1 MIVAPQIESYL
12 AALVP
17 DGPSPEPG
25 GEGIVEPRA
34 RPSRRR
40 MTRRSP
46 EPAGGEG
53 IAEGPPP
60 GDRIVGRF
68 IETLLLAAGARR
80 VLEIGTGDGRSAL
93 RLARR
98 LPEDGDLLSIEIDPR
113 RAATARRRLEEAGF
127 GERAHVIVGDPA
139 RMVHKVAGPF
149 DVVVNAGDRRQFGPL
164 LDRLVTLLRPGGT
177 LITTNVLG
185 GGEVVPGFADPP
197 GPPADETAAVL
208 GRGKVVPG
216 FADPPGP
223 PADETAAVADYNR
236 RLAADPRLT
245 TAFLPVGDGLAV
257 SVKAR

>member
-1 MIVAPQIESYL
+1 MIVAPEIEGYL
-12 AALVP
+12 ASLTP
-17 DGPSPEPG
+17 EGP
-25 GEGIVEPRA
+25 
-34 RPSRRR
+34 
-40 MTRRSP
+40 SP

-53 IAEGPPP
+53 TAEGPPA

-68 IETLLLAAGARR
+68 IETLLLAAAARR

-93 RLARR
+93 RLARS

-113 RAATARRRLEEAGF
+113 RAAAARRRLEGF

-164 LDRLVTLLRPGGT
+164 LDRLVALLRPGGT
-177 LITTNVLG
+177 LITANVLG

-208 GRGKVVPG
+208 GGGEVVPG
-216 FADPPGP
+216 FADPPVS

-245 TAFLPVGDGLAV
+245 TAFIPVGDGLAV